1 MKERSARAAD
11 LRPLGCVRNQ
21 AAARRRHASRV
32 LDDERAIAAEHHSH
46 RREEDA
52 SAHQINK
59 LKDPRCV
66 GRGWRLP
73 PVQRCES
80 GSKVP
85 GAAIISIARL
95 RSCSAVV
102 AAAPAV
108 SKLARAQ
115 TVRLW
120 SRGAVEKNLEADG
133 RRGTAENGGVEP
145 KRATAQGDET
155 ANPQVHD
162 SPVQLRATPSAIK

>member
-1 MKERSARAAD
+1 M
-11 LRPLGCVRNQ
+11 RNQ

-52 SAHQINK
+52 SASNQQTEGPA
-59 LKDPRCV
+59 LR
-66 GRGWRLP
+66 RLRMAP
-73 PVQRCES
+73 APVQCCES

>member
-73 PVQRCES
+73 PS
-80 GSKVP
+80 
-85 GAAIISIARL
+85 
-95 RSCSAVV
+95 SAVK
-102 AAAPAV
+102 AAAR
-108 SKLARAQ
+108 S
-115 TVRLW
+115 
-120 SRGAVEKNLEADG
+120 LE
-133 RRGTAENGGVEP
+133 
-145 KRATAQGDET
+145 
-155 ANPQVHD
+155 PQ
-162 SPVQLRATPSAIK
+162 SYR

>member
-73 PVQRCES
+73 PSSAVKAAARSLGRNHIDSAAALLLGGRGGRAGRQQISKSPDSAALESRCSREKS
-80 GSKVP
+80 GSGRTPRDGGKRWRRTEKGY
-85 GAAIISIARL
+85 GA
-95 RSCSAVV
+95 
-102 AAAPAV
+102 
-108 SKLARAQ
+108 
-115 TVRLW
+115 
-120 SRGAVEKNLEADG
+120 
-133 RRGTAENGGVEP
+133 RR
-145 KRATAQGDET
+145 
-155 ANPQVHD
+155 
-162 SPVQLRATPSAIK
+162 

>member
-1 MKERSARAAD
+1 MCEKPSRSE
-11 LRPLGCVRNQ
+11 
-21 AAARRRHASRV
+21 AAARVPRPGRRTR
-32 LDDERAIAAEHHSH
+32 H
-46 RREEDA
+46 RGGTPLA
-52 SAHQINK
+52 QA
-59 LKDPRCV
+59 
-66 GRGWRLP
+66 GRGRQRASNQQTEGPALRRP
-73 PVQRCES
+73 RMAPAPVQCCES